1 MDILLIGMSDTYMP
15 LFACIVYLVNR
26 KKIDKNEREIAFYC
40 FFSFLLYGV
49 SNVMMFKSINN
60 LFLYH
65 FFPLFELVLISHYLL
80 KITLRRNYE
89 KVWLGLSIAFFIF
102 WILSILFFD
111 PIDTFNNLT
120 SGVESLIIVF
130 LCLFY
135 LFNLSMRDEILFFQ
149 KLPSFWIA
157 SGILA
162 FAALSMMVFV
172 SYFKSLDQQ
181 QGILFWT
188 VIISSATF
196 IKFTLISVGFLCY
209 KRRPSSQAQLS

>member
-1 MDILLIGMSDTYMP
+1 MDILWIGMSDTYMP
-15 LFACIVYLVNR
+15 LFASIVYLFNR
-26 KKIDKNEREIAFYC
+26 KRIGKNEKEIAFYC
-40 FFSFLLYGV
+40 FFSFLLFGA
-49 SNVMMFKSINN
+49 SNVMVFRTINN

-65 FFPLFELVLISHYLL
+65 FFTLFELVLISHYLL
-80 KITLRRNYE
+80 KLTLRTNYL
-89 KVWLGLSIAFFIF
+89 KIWLGLSTAFFIF

-111 PIDTFNNLT
+111 ALDSFNNLT

-135 LFNLSMRDEILFFQ
+135 LFNLSMRDDILFFQ

-172 SYFKSLDQQ
+172 TYFTSIDQQ